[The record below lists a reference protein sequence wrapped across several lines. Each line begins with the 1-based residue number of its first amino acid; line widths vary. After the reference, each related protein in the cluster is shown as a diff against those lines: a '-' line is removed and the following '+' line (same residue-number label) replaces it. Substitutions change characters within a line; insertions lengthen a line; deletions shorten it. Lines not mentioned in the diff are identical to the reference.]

1 MPNLLFLVSVLA
13 LQSQQLTATELSLGG
28 AASLARRTFIGAELG
43 IAHRPS
49 GESRIALA
57 LAGGTA
63 PTAPPGDRAV
73 ARAQVTIQLLVNS
86 AARSGVGIYAGVGTA
101 FLARRGSPGQGY
113 LAVLLGVEGA
123 PGRRQSW
130 FVEGGLGGGARA
142 AGGWRVRWFPSWWTR
157 GGR

>member
-1 MPNLLFLVSVLA
+1 MSVLA
-13 LQSQQLTATELSLGG
+13 LQSQQLTATELSLGA
-28 AASLARRTFIGAELG
+28 AASMARRTFIGAELG

-57 LAGGTA
+57 LAGGS
-63 PTAPPGDRAV
+63 APPGERAA

-86 AARSGVGIYAGVGTA
+86 AARAGVGIYAGVGAA

-130 FVEGGLGGGARA
+130 YVEGGLGGGARA
-142 AGGWRVRWFPSWWTR
+142 AGGWRLRWLPRWWTGR
-157 GGR
+157 GR

>member
-1 MPNLLFLVSVLA
+1 MPILA
-13 LQSQQLTATELSLGG
+13 LQSQQLTTTELSVG
-28 AASLARRTFIGAELG
+28 AAAALARRTFIGAEVG
-43 IAHRPS
+43 VAHRPS

-63 PTAPPGDRAV
+63 GQQAA

-86 AARSGVGIYAGVGTA
+86 AARAGVGIYAGVGTA

-142 AGGWRVRWFPSWWTR
+142 AGGWRMRWFPRWWT
-157 GGR
+157 GRR

>member
-1 MPNLLFLVSVLA
+1 M
-13 LQSQQLTATELSLGG
+13 ELSLG
-28 AASLARRTFIGAELG
+28 AAAALARRTFIGAEVG

-57 LAGGTA
+57 LAGGS
-63 PTAPPGDRAV
+63 APPGDRAA

-86 AARSGVGIYAGVGTA
+86 AARAGVGIYAGVGTA
-101 FLARRGSPGQGY
+101 FLARRGSPSQGY

-142 AGGWRVRWFPSWWTR
+142 AGGWRVRWFPRWWTGR
-157 GGR
+157 GR

>member
-1 MPNLLFLVSVLA
+1 MSVLA
-13 LQSQQLTATELSLGG
+13 LQSQQLTATELSLGA
-28 AASLARRTFIGAELG
+28 AASMARRTFIGAELG

-57 LAGGTA
+57 LAGGS
-63 PTAPPGDRAV
+63 APPGERAA

-86 AARSGVGIYAGVGTA
+86 AARAGVGIYAGVGAA
-101 FLARRGSPGQGY
+101 FLARRDSPGQGY

-123 PGRRQSW
+123 PGRPQSW

-142 AGGWRVRWFPSWWTR
+142 AGGWRLRWFPRWWTGR
-157 GGR
+157 GR